1 MLADNVTTGANGIV
15 NETGLSTT
23 SFAPGSALP
32 DGTILWRVQAS
43 DGTNVSP
50 FTSDSTFHIDTL
62 PPGAVTLSGTVPTG
76 LNLVNGA
83 VAISSSGDLSSVY
96 SKEKAVDGDLGTFW
110 ASTPRATM
118 QTEQITV
125 DLGTTNT
132 VGRVRLRSRS
142 DSVGA
147 FPKDFEIQVSD
158 DNVSFAT
165 VHSESDFVASG
176 ATWYAFDFASIST
189 RYIRIRVTESVLWGA
204 SFAVH
209 IAEIEAYTTGSIEGT
224 IELTWSAPGD
234 DPGVGAATLYDFR
247 YAVGS
252 VIDFATAIQA
262 VSEPTPAAFGTPE
275 SFTVSGLQGET
286 THTFATRSMDDAGN
300 LSPVSAPFVLATVG
314 TPPGAVSDLQANNP
328 GLNTMELFWTAPFED
343 GASGLSV
350 TAYDVRYSTSP
361 ITEAN
366 FDSATAATGEPS
378 PTSPGTQQTMTVS
391 GLAANTVYHFALKSM
406 DDVGNISLLSN
417 VATAETLDGIA
428 PAAITDL
435 SGAPAS
441 SNVAVKQSPLI
452 AISSSGDLSPDFAK
466 EKTVDSDLDTFW
478 VSTPRTIMQTEQITI
493 DLGAQIN
500 VTEVRLRSRA
510 DSPGAFPKDFQIQ
523 VSDDNV
529 NFTTV
534 HSELDFV
541 AAAATWYLF
550 DIAPLAS
557 ARYVRIRVTESIKW
571 GTKFAVHLAE
581 IEVYRQD
588 ALTDGI
594 QLQWTAPGDDDIVGT
609 AASYD
614 VRYSPNP
621 IQNITDFNNATQVVA
636 GVPTPQPAG
645 SAESMTVP
653 GLGFETVNYFAI
665 RTTDDAGNISSL
677 SNVPKVATLGTPPDP
692 VTDLQVTAATGT
704 SIFLAWTAT
713 ADDGST
719 GAPATSYDLRFS
731 TSAIN
736 DLNDFAGATPV
747 SIPAPGAPGSSE
759 TFEVTGLASDTLF
772 YFALRVVDDADNL
785 STLSNV
791 TTGATEDAIA
801 PEIVTDLTTAII
813 PELSPLSLTAISAS
827 GQLSAAYSKE
837 KAMDGDLNTLWSSPA
852 RPTMQVEQIV
862 FDLGAER
869 NVGRVRL
876 RTRADTGGTFPRDF
890 QIQLSS
896 DNVNFT
902 AVHTESD
909 FVAAAA
915 TWYAFDLTPTL
926 GRYVRLHVTESV
938 QWGANFVVQLGEV
951 EVFEQSNGSISATL
965 TWTAPGDN
973 LDQGTATSYDVRFS
987 TSPINTSGEFN
998 SATQAN
1004 GEPVP
1009 AAAGSNETMVLSN
1022 LPGEST
1028 VHIALKAFDE
1038 KGNSSPISN
1047 NATVI
1052 TPGVPPA
1059 AVSDLSATSMSD
1071 TSIRLDWTAV
1081 GNDANTP
1088 GTAASSYDIR
1098 YSTSPIN
1105 NDADFGAAAPIT
1117 IGVPSPPGTQGFSE
1131 SFVVNGLDPDTQYHF
1146 AMKVADEVNNLSS
1159 LSNVGSAT
1167 TDDNVAPNAIADLSA
1182 SAGATILELRPSTAL
1197 SSSGQLS
1204 STFAKEKAV
1213 DGNGGTFWSTPARLT
1228 MQAEQITFDLGS
1240 AMNVARVRLLSR
1252 SDTGGTFPKDFQI
1265 QLSTDNVSF
1274 TAAHSENDFVAAAGT
1289 FASFDFTATTAR
1301 YVRIAVTETRRWGS
1315 KFIVQIA
1322 EAEIY
1327 ESLPAGLTLSWTA
1340 TGDNLDQGT
1349 ASSYDIR
1356 FATSPINTG
1365 AAFDSAT
1372 QLNGEPAP
1380 QPAGS
1385 PETFFAGGL
1394 GAFPGETM
1402 VYFVIK
1408 ALDEGGNASPISN
1421 NATVITP
1428 GVAPAAVSDLTATS
1442 LGATSV
1448 QLDWTAVGDDGNAVG
1463 TAASSYDVRYSTSS
1477 IDDDSDFG
1485 AATPIT
1491 VGVPSP
1497 PGTQGSAESFVVN
1510 GLDPDTQYHFAMKV
1524 ADEVNNSSPLSNG
1537 ASATTDDNTP
1547 PATISDLSGSTLS
1560 NALELRPATALSS
1573 SGELS
1578 DTYAKEKAADSNGG
1592 TFWSTPARPT
1602 MQAEQITFDLGAQMN
1617 VARVRLLSRSDTGA
1631 TFPKDFQIQLSTDNV
1646 SFTAAHSENDFVAA
1660 AGTFASFDFTA
1671 TTARYVRISV
1681 SETRPWGPNF
1691 IAQIAEV
1698 EVYETVPAGA
1708 RLTWTAPGDNVNQG
1722 TATSYDVRYS
1732 TSPISND
1739 TAFNSATQ
1747 VGSVPAPQQAGST
1760 ETLTVTG
1767 LGPGTYYFRIK
1778 TSDESGN
1785 VSGMSNEVTVTIP

>member
-1 MLADNVTTGANGIV
+1 MGTDLNRLTSKSDGVMDGIHALRGTYGADLVMLISDGKDYCGIAWLMCGNNPGFESLAFSVTAQVCISPTYSFAHELGHNMGNNHAPVDPVGCGAYNYSYGYKDLDQNFRTIMAYYPGARTLHFSSPTVNYQGYPTGTSTQNNALSINNVRNTIANFRSATRPTITSPTAGSQLAGTSVVFTWVANGTNVTEWWVYAGSSSGDNDYFNSGSLGTS
-15 NETGLSTT
+15 LSTT
-23 SFAPGSALP
+23 VTGLPLDASPVHVRLWYLSGGVWDFSDFQYTSA
-32 DGTILWRVQAS
+32 A
-43 DGTNVSP
+43 
-50 FTSDSTFHIDTL
+50 IDLT
-62 PPGAVTLSGTVPTG
+62 PPAAVTLSAGVPSGLVTVA
-76 LNLVNGA
+76 NA
-83 VAISSSGDLSSVY
+83 VAISSSGELSS
-96 SKEKAVDGDLGTFW
+96 
-110 ASTPRATM
+110 
-118 QTEQITV
+118 
-125 DLGTTNT
+125 
-132 VGRVRLRSRS
+132 
-142 DSVGA
+142 
-147 FPKDFEIQVSD
+147 
-158 DNVSFAT
+158 
-165 VHSESDFVASG
+165 
-176 ATWYAFDFASIST
+176 
-189 RYIRIRVTESVLWGA
+189 
-204 SFAVH
+204 
-209 IAEIEAYTTGSIEGT
+209 
-224 IELTWSAPGD
+224 
-234 DPGVGAATLYDFR
+234 
-247 YAVGS
+247 
-252 VIDFATAIQA
+252 
-262 VSEPTPAAFGTPE
+262 
-275 SFTVSGLQGET
+275 
-286 THTFATRSMDDAGN
+286 
-300 LSPVSAPFVLATVG
+300 
-314 TPPGAVSDLQANNP
+314 
-328 GLNTMELFWTAPFED
+328 
-343 GASGLSV
+343 
-350 TAYDVRYSTSP
+350 
-361 ITEAN
+361 
-366 FDSATAATGEPS
+366 
-378 PTSPGTQQTMTVS
+378 
-391 GLAANTVYHFALKSM
+391 
-406 DDVGNISLLSN
+406 
-417 VATAETLDGIA
+417 
-428 PAAITDL
+428 
-435 SGAPAS
+435 
-441 SNVAVKQSPLI
+441 
-452 AISSSGDLSPDFAK
+452 DFAK
-466 EKTVDSDLDTFW
+466 EKAVDSDLDTFW
-478 VSTPRTIMQTEQITI
+478 ASTPRTIMQTEQITI

-550 DIAPLAS
+550 DVAPLAS

-1228 MQAEQITFDLGS
+1228 MQAEQITFDLGA

-1646 SFTAAHSENDFVAA
+1646 SFTAVHSENDFVAA
-1660 AGTFASFDFTA
+1660 AGTFASFDFTV

-1691 IAQIAEV
+1691 ITQIAEV

-1760 ETLTVTG
+1760 ETLTVPG
-1767 LGPGTYYFRIK
+1767 LAPGTYFFRIK